1 MTAERIFTVESAGDN
16 VFVNQGIEAALFDRM
31 KDGEAAL
38 YLWRNA
44 NAVVIGRNQDAYAEC
59 RVDALESDGGLLARR
74 LSGGGAVWH
83 DEGNLNFTFLAREKE
98 ADKDKN
104 FRIVLSALS
113 ALGINAELGGR
124 NDLYLNGAKSGGN
137 AYFRRGGTVLH
148 HGTLLVTTRRDAVA
162 RYLTPSEEKL
172 ESKAVKSVA
181 ARVAPL
187 SDVLPDITVDAVSAA
202 LKAAFEAAYPGAE
215 KRALSPVELGA
226 AEVIEKTGMFAS
238 DEWRYGRRGKY
249 NVRVKT
255 ELFGESAVLKAR
267 VVGGVTEEAEV
278 FSDSLDADAVVAV
291 NAALSG
297 GDAPASAREQA
308 DRLLGEL
315 KNV

>member
-1 MTAERIFTVESAGDN
+1 
-16 VFVNQGIEAALFDRM
+16 
-31 KDGEAAL
+31 
-38 YLWRNA
+38 
-44 NAVVIGRNQDAYAEC
+44 
-59 RVDALESDGGLLARR
+59 
-74 LSGGGAVWH
+74 
-83 DEGNLNFTFLAREKE
+83 
-98 ADKDKN
+98 
-104 FRIVLSALS
+104 
-113 ALGINAELGGR
+113 
-124 NDLYLNGAKSGGN
+124 
-137 AYFRRGGTVLH
+137 
-148 HGTLLVTTRRDAVA
+148 
-162 RYLTPSEEKL
+162 
-172 ESKAVKSVA
+172 
-181 ARVAPL
+181 
-187 SDVLPDITVDAVSAA
+187 
-202 LKAAFEAAYPGAE
+202 
-215 KRALSPVELGA
+215 
-226 AEVIEKTGMFAS
+226 MFAS